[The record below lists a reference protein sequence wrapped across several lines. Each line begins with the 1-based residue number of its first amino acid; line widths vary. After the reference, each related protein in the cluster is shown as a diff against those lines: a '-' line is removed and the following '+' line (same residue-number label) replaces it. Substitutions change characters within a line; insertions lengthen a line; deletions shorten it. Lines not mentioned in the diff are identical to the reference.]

1 MPLIDIGPIE
11 LYYEIHG
18 RGPKLLY
25 ISGTGGDLRR
35 HPGIFDSPLAENFEI
50 LAYDQRGLGQSSRP
64 DIEYSMA
71 DYANDADA
79 LLAALGWESCAV
91 FGVSFGGMVG
101 QEFALRFPQR
111 VERLVLACT
120 STGGDGGHS
129 YPLHELDG
137 LSPEEWVRTV
147 LTISDT
153 RRDAT
158 WRAENVEAFE
168 DLVEQMLGAIS
179 IGADEP
185 GRQMGARRQIEAR
198 MGLNTYARLPQ
209 LALPVLV
216 CGGRYDGIAPVANLE
231 AIVGQIPD
239 AELELFDGG
248 HMFYMQD
255 PLAFERIGAFLSRAN

>member
-1 MPLIDIGPIE
+1 MENGRPVTGFRRSRNNPWPLE
-11 LYYEIHG
+11 AHG
-18 RGPKLLY
+18 RP
-25 ISGTGGDLRR
+25 
-35 HPGIFDSPLAENFEI
+35 P
-50 LAYDQRGLGQSSRP
+50 
-64 DIEYSMA
+64 
-71 DYANDADA
+71 
-79 LLAALGWESCAV
+79 
-91 FGVSFGGMVG
+91 
-101 QEFALRFPQR
+101 
-111 VERLVLACT
+111 
-120 STGGDGGHS
+120 
-129 YPLHELDG
+129 
-137 LSPEEWVRTV
+137 EWVRTV
-147 LTISDT
+147 LIISDT

-158 WRAENVEAFE
+158 WRAENAEAFE
-168 DLVEQMLGAIS
+168 DLVEQMLDAIS